1 MCAGIPLTNPLTS
14 PALPCSFSMLVGRA
28 REEGFRGRGHV
39 SVTPVTQTLWVFKGL
54 PGDSRR
60 SLRLLLLTPD

>member
-1 MCAGIPLTNPLTS
+1 MCAGIPACNRPPPHPS
-14 PALPCSFSMLVGRA
+14 AVQHVGGRA

-54 PGDSRR
+54 PGGSRP
-60 SLRLLLLTPD
+60 SLRLLLITPD